1 VALMEALIAIF
12 AGSALFLLLAYGVRT
27 YALKPQEARL
37 KALSPALDV
46 RVDTS
51 GEGVSLLRRDS
62 SALVSRI
69 LSTSA
74 YADRW
79 RFQLDRAGLSLRPSE
94 YFLVRL
100 VFGAV
105 TVLILTLIGR
115 SAVVFFVSLPLGA
128 LAYMLPA
135 VYVNVRTSRRIT
147 AIEKQLVETITLI
160 ANALRAGFAFS
171 QGVDVATKRV
181 GPPISVELNR
191 MLLDINLGMS
201 TEDALQ
207 AMNSRIDSE
216 DLDMVVTAILIQR
229 NSGGN
234 LAEVLESVTE
244 TMRDRE
250 RIRGEIKTLTS
261 AQRFTGWVLSLW
273 PICVA
278 LMFFALNPGI
288 MSLMWTTGPGI
299 VLLFIW
305 GILNLLGIVTLQKIL
320 SIDI

>member
-115 SAVVFFVSLPLGA
+115 SAVVFFVSLPMGA

>member
-1 VALMEALIAIF
+1 VALMEILVAF
-12 AGSALFLLLAYGVRT
+12 MAGAAVFMLLAYGVRT

-46 RVDTS
+46 KVDTS
-51 GEGVSLLRRDS
+51 GEGVQLLRRDS
-62 SALVSRI
+62 SAFVSRL
-69 LSTSA
+69 LSASA
-74 YADRW
+74 YANRW
-79 RFQLDRAGLSLRPSE
+79 QFQLDRAGLKLRPSE
-94 YFLVRL
+94 YFLLRL
-100 VFGAV
+100 IFGAL
-105 TVLILTLIGR
+105 TVLIITMIGR
-115 SAVVFFVSLPLGA
+115 SALAFIIGLPLGA

-135 VYVNVRTSRRIT
+135 IFVNLKTQQRIK
-147 AIEKQLVETITLI
+147 AIEEQLVETITLI

-171 QGVDVATKRV
+171 QGVDVAAKRI
-181 GPPISVELNR
+181 GPPISLELNR
-191 MLLDINLGMS
+191 MLVDINLGMS

-207 AMNSRIDSE
+207 SLNSRIDSE

-261 AQRFTGWVLSLW
+261 AQRFTAWVLSLW
-273 PICVA
+273 PICISG
-278 LMFFALNPGI
+278 MFFLINPGVA
-288 MSLMWTTGPGI
+288 SLMWTTGPGV

-305 GILNLLGIVTLQKIL
+305 GVLNLLGIITLQKIL